1 MGGGG
6 SVRKK
11 DGDAF
16 NDVDNGMVLA
26 QHSYNCHGMEVTGEL
41 IGKDVFVLR
50 RLNED
55 LARNAKRWIANA
67 ESAPVSPKDQLVWR
81 RTRQR

>member
-1 MGGGG
+1 MVGE
-6 SVRKK
+6 KK

-26 QHSYNCHGMEVTGEL
+26 QHSYNCYGVEVTREL

-55 LARNAKRWIANA
+55 IARNAKR
-67 ESAPVSPKDQLVWR
+67 
-81 RTRQR
+81 